1 MAHQMK
7 NLVES
12 TIPVRVSPPKRS
24 SSLSSSSP
32 SPSSSSSSPPTNA
45 ATCRVHVPDLCS
57 AQLVNHNVNNFK
69 RSGSPARLMN
79 YRNGTWVDF
88 PTEVVGAVKSWF
100 LDRKPIVD
108 FIIEGSK
115 CVFDFLR
122 MLQIDFETGKQRS
135 IAWIDENG
143 NCFFPKIFLDDDNSN
158 SSDNSESNTTKVE
171 IEIEIIIND
180 NSEKRK
186 REAVDKDD
194 EVNSV
199 DLLKRQRLIPNG
211 GGVTDS
217 SRWMNSRLLREA
229 EKAYTLISDYF
240 LSGIKKID
248 AGATITAIHQC
259 TRAGHLER
267 ARFEVFQKQIEFT
280 KAARGASNTVYAW
293 HGTSARGVES
303 ILAHGFGVPSK
314 ISTCGV
320 GIYLSPIGL
329 PGLSAKLAEA
339 DQNGEKHIILC
350 RVILGNVEKVETG
363 SQQSYPSSVD
373 FDSGSDDLKSPNWYI
388 VWSSKMNRHILPECV
403 VSYKPSGYVQGQ
415 LRGPMCTKYPLEK
428 LFSKMKSS
436 LSPSK
441 LQEVINLY
449 NSYKDGK
456 MAKDNFFK
464 QLRLVAGDETL
475 LSTIR
480 EIRASE

>member
-1 MAHQMK
+1 MAHQTK
-7 NLVES
+7 SLVES
-12 TIPVRVSPPKRS
+12 IDVRVPPPK
-24 SSLSSSSP
+24 P
-32 SPSSSSSSPPTNA
+32 SPALSSSSSSPPTKA
-45 ATCRVHVPDLCS
+45 ANCRVHVPDRCS
-57 AQLVNHNVNNFK
+57 AQLANQNVNSFK
-69 RSGSPARLMN
+69 SSGSPARLMS

-88 PTEVVGAVKSWF
+88 AAEVVGAVKSCF

-108 FIIEGSK
+108 VIIEGSK
-115 CVFDFLR
+115 CLFDFLR

-143 NCFFPKIFLDDDNSN
+143 SCFFPKIFIDDDNED
-158 SSDNSESNTTKVE
+158 SSDNSGSNTTNVE
-171 IEIEIIIND
+171 IEIEIDIDD
-180 NSEKRK
+180 NSGKRK

-199 DLLKRQRLIPNG
+199 DLSKRQRLTPNTNSDA
-211 GGVTDS
+211 VDS

-229 EKAYTLISDYF
+229 ERAYSLIRSYF
-240 LSGIKKID
+240 LAGIKTID
-248 AGATITAIHQC
+248 AGAIITAIHQC

-267 ARFEVFQKQIEFT
+267 ARFEVFKKQIEIT

-293 HGTSARGVES
+293 YGTSAGGVQS
-303 ILAHGFGVPSK
+303 ILAHGFGMPSK
-314 ISTCGV
+314 ISTFGV

-329 PGLSAKLAEA
+329 PSLSAKLAEA
-339 DQNGEKHIILC
+339 DQNGEKHIVLC

-363 SQQSYPSSVD
+363 SKQSYPTSVD
-373 FDSGSDDLKSPNWYI
+373 FDSGSDDPKSPNWYI
-388 VWSSKMNRHILPECV
+388 VWSSNMNRHIIPECV
-403 VSYKPSGYVQGQ
+403 VSYKPSGYLQGQ
-415 LRGPMCTKYPLEK
+415 LRGAHAFTKYSLQK

-449 NSYKDGK
+449 HNYKDGK
-456 MAKDNFFK
+456 IAKYNFFK

-475 LSTIR
+475 LSTIQQ
-480 EIRASE
+480 IRASE